1 MDWFRAITQTH
12 TTTPY
17 EDTSPDNSQE
27 TADTPDTPPKTS
39 WFSFSSWNIETI
51 LLELLFTYNLSCIQL
66 NQYIQTMNDKYV
78 AVKYITCAIQSLS
91 FFCGFVFRYLFFFD
105 TIPEKCEPEENW
117 VNIVRLYRIP
127 EDKHDDSPITYE
139 HFLDTNT
146 GEMSGARYY
155 IEETYQPY
163 DYALSYDGDPSTDNP
178 RIPTLST
185 SLERR
190 SGILAKDDKN
200 NVPTYCPTEIAGM
213 YYSQACS
220 TANRVVKQEPN
231 IVEIIVWSRDHT
243 RDEQLLS
250 LWSRSKR
257 PLYPLLQEDIV
268 YSSVVFLN
276 IEYRHPKM
284 GNTCIE
290 ITLPKQIMVAGNVL
304 LSPAFLYRW
313 LKYFAS
319 VSFVFDE
326 AYCVYL
332 MDDNVNQ
339 HILRYGDYIILGK
352 TDIEI
357 VKHSAYNDSVTPEIE
372 ETKTP
377 E

>member
-1 MDWFRAITQTH
+1 MDWFRTITQTH
-12 TTTPY
+12 TSLSYDCSP
-17 EDTSPDNSQE
+17 SPDNSRATEE
-27 TADTPDTPPKTS
+27 TDTPETPPKTS
-39 WFSFSSWNIETI
+39 FFSWFSLSYWNIETI
-51 LLELLFTYNLSCIQL
+51 LLELLFTYNKTCIQL
-66 NQYIQTMNDKYV
+66 NHYIQTMNDKYV

-91 FFCGFVFRYLFFFD
+91 IFCGFALRYLFFID

-127 EDKHDDSPITYE
+127 EGNHDDYPITHE
-139 HFLDTNT
+139 HFLDTNPDVK
-146 GEMSGARYY
+146 SSARYY
-155 IEETYQPY
+155 IEETYQTY
-163 DYALSYDGDPSTDNP
+163 DYA
-178 RIPTLST
+178 
-185 SLERR
+185 E
-190 SGILAKDDKN
+190 DDKPN
-200 NVPTYCPTEIAGM
+200 DPTYICPTEIAGM

-220 TANRVVKQEPN
+220 TANRMVKQEPN
-231 IVEIIVWSRDHT
+231 IVEIIVWSRDNN

-257 PLYPLLQEDIV
+257 PLYPLLQKDIV

-290 ITLPKQIMVAGNVL
+290 ITLPKRIMVAGNVL

-313 LKYFAS
+313 LKYFAN
-319 VSFVFDE
+319 VPFVFDE

-339 HILRYGDYIILGK
+339 HILRYGDYIVLGK

-357 VKHSAYNDSVTPEIE
+357 VKRSTDNDSVIPEIE
-372 ETKTP
+372 ETNTA

>member
-12 TTTPY
+12 TTT
-17 EDTSPDNSQE
+17 DNLPDNSQE
-27 TADTPDTPPKTS
+27 TETPDTHPKTS
-39 WFSFSSWNIETI
+39 ISYWNIETI

-66 NQYIQTMNDKYV
+66 KQYIQTMTDKYV

-91 FFCGFVFRYLFFFD
+91 FFCGFVLRYLFFAD
-105 TIPEKCEPEENW
+105 TIPEKCEPDENW

-127 EDKHDDSPITYE
+127 ENNHDDYPITYE

-146 GEMSGARYY
+146 DEMSSARYY
-155 IEETYQPY
+155 IEETYQTY
-163 DYALSYDGDPSTDNP
+163 DY
-178 RIPTLST
+178 
-185 SLERR
+185 
-190 SGILAKDDKN
+190 AKDDKIN
-200 NVPTYCPTEIAGM
+200 DPTYCPTEIAGM

-231 IVEIIVWSRDHT
+231 IVEIIVWSRDHN

-313 LKYFAS
+313 LKYFAN

-357 VKHSAYNDSVTPEIE
+357 VKHSADNDSVNSP
-372 ETKTP
+372 TKLLA
-377 E
+377 